1 MPKKPNVCANQ
12 IHHPKRALK
21 SVKIQYLTRRQNI
34 EKEIVCA
41 GKQMSAQTI
50 LNLSA
55 GFGSAYNQ
63 KEKPVSDDTGSIN
76 FSVLMSL

>member
-1 MPKKPNVCANQ
+1 
-12 IHHPKRALK
+12 
-21 SVKIQYLTRRQNI
+21 
-34 EKEIVCA
+34 
-41 GKQMSAQTI
+41 MSAQTI